1 MAILEMIPKEY
12 WRQLYIELYKVD
24 WDKEN
29 PPKETK
35 EQRSKR
41 IASAYDKAIKEKQNK
56 TKVAKEEENTDIKE
70 EKHR

>member
-24 WDKEN
+24 WDKEL
-29 PPKETK
+29 PSKETK

-41 IASAYDKAIKEKQNK
+41 IASAYDMAIKEKQNK

-70 EKHR
+70 EKHW